1 MSEPAV
7 DQPSV
12 GKKRGRGAIAL
23 QLFGFVVSIAL
34 LSWCVAI
41 AFEPG
46 RREQLLSALR
56 ESPAS
61 LLWLTLLSLLSLI
74 INGFAFALPIRRLHR
89 LRVVDVTAVN
99 AIASL
104 LNMLPMKLSVA
115 FRVMVHFKR
124 DGVGLVTIAAWFA
137 AVAGILFATALPI
150 LAARVLFADSRAWVF
165 TSALGVVLAGVAIVL
180 VSRALSSRAAT
191 VRAEAVARRLMLGRF
206 VDLMKSPRLG
216 SVAGAFEMLGDAR
229 RAALGVTA
237 RLVDIAINTA
247 RFSIAATMLGQP
259 TDLSQCAVMA
269 VAYYVVG
276 VLSPAGLLGPREAVV
291 SAISGPLGIADPSAF
306 VAVPLLVTALEVP
319 ALLAGA
325 GVSFFVL
332 RPDRL
337 LARQRDKKTSAVSSA
352 P

>member
-1 MSEPAV
+1 M
-7 DQPSV
+7 
-12 GKKRGRGAIAL
+12 

-34 LSWCVAI
+34 LAWCVAI

-46 RREQLLSALR
+46 RREQLLGALR
-56 ESPAS
+56 DSPTS
-61 LLWLTLLSLLSLI
+61 LLWLTLLSLLSLML
-74 INGFAFALPIRRLHR
+74 NGFAFAMPIRRLHR
-89 LRVVDVTAVN
+89 LRVVDVAAVN

-124 DGVGLVTIAAWFA
+124 DGVGLVTIAAWFS
-137 AVAGILFATALPI
+137 AVAGLLFAAALPI
-150 LAARVLFADSRAWVF
+150 LAARVLFAGARAWVLA
-165 TSALGVVLAGVAIVL
+165 SAIGVGLAGIAVVVA
-180 VSRALSSRAAT
+180 SRVLSSQVAT
-191 VRAEAVARRLMLGRF
+191 ARAESIARRLRLGRA

-229 RAALGVTA
+229 RTA
-237 RLVDIAINTA
+237 FGISVRLIDIAVNTA
-247 RFSIAATMLGQP
+247 SFSVAATMLGQP

-291 SAISGPLGIADPSAF
+291 SAISDPLGIADPSAF

-337 LARQRDKKTSAVSSA
+337 LARRRDRQTPAVSSA